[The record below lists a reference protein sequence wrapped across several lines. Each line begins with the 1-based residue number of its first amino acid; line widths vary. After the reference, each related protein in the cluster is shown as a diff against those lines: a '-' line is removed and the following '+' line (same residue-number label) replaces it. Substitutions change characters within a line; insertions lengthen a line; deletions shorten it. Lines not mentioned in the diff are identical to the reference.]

1 MRDMSPTKAGDRDE
15 AEHVIALMVLA
26 AWADGRVEGSE
37 AFAIQRLVSANP
49 LLAHVRPISAIAEE
63 TRVRLREKGMDAA
76 LEAGCAPLRDR
87 TYRELAFQC
96 CAKVMA
102 ADRIFPVE
110 EESVLKKLQGLLGL
124 ESAEAERLLVL
135 ATR

>member
-1 MRDMSPTKAGDRDE
+1 VAGFDPQQ
-15 AEHVIALMVLA
+15 AERVVELMVLA

-37 AFAIQRLVSANP
+37 AITTQRLVATSP
-49 LLAHVRPISAIAEE
+49 LLDALGAIGGINRS
-63 TRVRLREKGMDAA
+63 TRAKLAEKG
-76 LEAGCAPLRDR
+76 LEACLVEACSGLTDPA
-87 TYRELAFQC
+87 YRELAFQC

-102 ADRIFPVE
+102 ADRVFPVE
-110 EESVLKKLQGLLGL
+110 EENVLNKVQALLGL

>member
-1 MRDMSPTKAGDRDE
+1 MSPTKGRDRDE
-15 AEHVIALMVLA
+15 AEHVIALLVLA
-26 AWADGRVEGSE
+26 AWADGKVEGSE
-37 AFAIQRLVSANP
+37 AFAIQRIVSANP

-63 TRVRLREKGMDAA
+63 TRVQLREKGMDAA
-76 LEAGCAPLRDR
+76 LEAACAALPDR

-102 ADRIFPVE
+102 ADRIFPAE
-110 EESVLKKLQGLLGL
+110 EESVLKKLQRMLGL

>member
-1 MRDMSPTKAGDRDE
+1 MSPTKRGDRDE
-15 AEHVIALMVLA
+15 AEHVIALLVLA

-37 AFAIQRLVSANP
+37 AFAIQRIVSANP

-63 TRVRLREKGMDAA
+63 TRVQLREKGMDAA
-76 LEAGCAPLRDR
+76 LEEACAALPDR

-102 ADRIFPVE
+102 ADRSFPVE
-110 EESVLKKLQGLLGL
+110 EASVLKKLQRMLGL

>member
-1 MRDMSPTKAGDRDE
+1 MSPTKRGDRDE
-15 AEHVIALMVLA
+15 AEHVIALLVLA

-37 AFAIQRLVSANP
+37 AFAIQRIVSANP

-63 TRVRLREKGMDAA
+63 TRVQLREKGMDAA
-76 LEAGCAPLRDR
+76 LEEACAALPDR

-102 ADRIFPVE
+102 ADRSFPVE
-110 EESVLKKLQGLLGL
+110 EESVLKKLQRMLGL

>member
-1 MRDMSPTKAGDRDE
+1 MSATKGGDREE
-15 AEHVIALMVLA
+15 AEHVITLMVLA

-49 LLAHVRPISAIAEE
+49 LLAHLRPISVIADE
-63 TRVRLREKGMDAA
+63 TRLRLREKGMDACLAEACAA
-76 LEAGCAPLRDR
+76 LPDR
-87 TYRELAFQC
+87 AYRELAFQC

-102 ADRIFPVE
+102 ADRVFPVDE
-110 EESVLKKLQGLLGL
+110 ASVLRKLQGLLGL
-124 ESAEAERLLVL
+124 ESTDAERLLVL